1 MDLKNARCVVVFD
14 GDLDPGTP
22 GIQPSR
28 NLHTVGVSLLSE
40 CSQALSLEFASLDP
54 DVKLRLRAVETVL
67 QNPAWLLDSPSVIAS
82 YPQVLSLPKLCF
94 ELLQWIGQIPALLDI
109 SLLAKDARAVL
120 NEWIMRPVYNMAL
133 QSCKF
138 KLRIDRLRCIH

>member
-1 MDLKNARCVVVFD
+1 MRNLSTGSIVY
-14 GDLDPGTP
+14 LDPASDLSDDVTVHK
-22 GIQPSR
+22 
-28 NLHTVGVSLLSE
+28 LHAHIHACRRELSILKHSL
-40 CSQALSLEFASLDP
+40 
-54 DVKLRLRAVETVL
+54 
-67 QNPAWLLDSPSVIAS
+67 
-82 YPQVLSLPKLCF
+82 LPKLCF